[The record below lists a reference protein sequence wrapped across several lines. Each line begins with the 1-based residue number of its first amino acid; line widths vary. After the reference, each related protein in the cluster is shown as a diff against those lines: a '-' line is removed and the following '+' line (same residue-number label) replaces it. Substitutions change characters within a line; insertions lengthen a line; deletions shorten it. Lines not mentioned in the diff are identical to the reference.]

1 MRKVILVLFSACV
14 FLGALAAQAQ
24 DDAPSLGDA
33 ARQARLQKQQKEA
46 QAAKDAQS
54 TGSAAKDAQT
64 PDVQGKDV
72 QDKDAQG
79 KDIQSKDAAKNT
91 ESLKPKKVI
100 TNDEIPEHIGPTST
114 LKPVSQPQGGI
125 YPQPAGNNQAAA
137 DQWKARILQMKSSI
151 ASVETQISNL
161 EHSVQYAGG
170 NCISGCVQWNE
181 RQQQKQEQAE
191 VMKQQLEQQKKQME
205 QMQEMARRQGFG
217 SSVYD
222 P

>member
-1 MRKVILVLFSACV
+1 MQKVVLVLFSACV
-14 FLGALAAQAQ
+14 FLCALASQAQ

-46 QAAKDAQS
+46 QAAKDS
-54 TGSAAKDAQT
+54 TTKDAQ
-64 PDVQGKDV
+64 PQDVQGKD
-72 QDKDAQG
+72 
-79 KDIQSKDAAKNT
+79 AATKNT
-91 ESLKPKKVI
+91 ESPKPSKKVI

-114 LKPVSQPQGGI
+114 LKPVSQPQGVT
-125 YPQPAGNNQAAA
+125 YSQPASNNQAAA
-137 DQWKARILQMKSSI
+137 ERWKAQILQMKTYI
-151 ASVETQISNL
+151 ASMETQISNL
-161 EHSVQYAGG
+161 EQSVHYAGG

-191 VMKQQLEQQKKQME
+191 VMKQQLEQQKKQLE

>member
-1 MRKVILVLFSACV
+1 MRNVVLVLFSACV
-14 FLGALAAQAQ
+14 FLCALASQAQ

-46 QAAKDAQS
+46 QAEKDAQS
-54 TGSAAKDAQT
+54 ADAQSQG
-64 PDVQGKDV
+64 VQG
-72 QDKDAQG
+72 KDAQG
-79 KDIQSKDAAKNT
+79 KDIQSKAAAKNA
-91 ESLKPKKVI
+91 ESPKPAKKVI

-114 LKPVSQPQGGI
+114 LKQVSQPQVT
-125 YPQPAGNNQAAA
+125 YPQPASNNQAAA
-137 DQWKARILQMKSSI
+137 EQWKAQILQMKSYI
-151 ASVETQISNL
+151 ASMETQISNL
-161 EHSVQYAGG
+161 EQSVHYAGG

-191 VMKQQLEQQKKQME
+191 VMKQQLEQQKKQLE
-205 QMQEMARRQGFG
+205 HMQEMARRQGFG